1 MNSANIKR
9 PFLSAS
15 SQHPIVHE
23 ALMEAYSE
31 MLSEKGFFVDVE
43 VTKKS
48 IERVGPLQW
57 EVKAA
62 NHYSFIFSGEAKP
75 FLSGKFETLI
85 LVTCD
90 SDAIIDRVEL
100 KETYFPK
107 SIQVL
112 KKTLNFEKLVSGFG
126 EPEGSVFFELINTLK
141 FKEYGVSMMVNSE
154 DGLGKLT
161 WVEYLNDFPIII
173 EELHVIG

>member
-1 MNSANIKR
+1 MNTTNIKR

-15 SQHPIVHE
+15 SQYPIVHA

-43 VTKKS
+43 VSKKS
-48 IERVGPLQW
+48 IERVGRLQW

-62 NHYSFIFSGEAKP
+62 NHYSFICSGEEKP
-75 FLSGKFETLI
+75 FLSGEFETLI
-85 LVTCD
+85 FVACD
-90 SDAIIDRVEL
+90 SDAIIDRIEL
-100 KETYFPK
+100 KETYFQNT
-107 SIQVL
+107 IQVH

-126 EPEGSVFFELINTLK
+126 ETEGPVFFELINTLK

-154 DGLGKLT
+154 NGLRKFT
-161 WVEYLNDFPIII
+161 WVEYLNDFPISI
-173 EELHVIG
+173 EELHTIG